1 MGDVQLSSAHD
12 IEKLKQKITTYRET
26 LTMLKADNSTED
38 DYRDKEEFQSFKTK
52 ITDLEELMEI
62 MDEENSM
69 QIQGYKEEI
78 KNFTVQIDSLNQ
90 TIEDLNQKISSIM
103 SKIDEGNNDNLIEE
117 QNPGIVL
124 QGSMTTRE
132 IDFMNDTPQN
142 IGQSTFPSIPKSDLP
157 PSYNQFQKILSQSKS
172 IKELPNGSTLTE
184 GFNFPRNSQE
194 GQQYSNKRNTP
205 LNNMS
210 PSQFYNSMHKSN
222 NPKFAGY
229 RNNPFPIKGIPI
241 KGIETNPIPLTNSTP
256 TNNEVQ
262 QEFSK
267 HEPDVPPIGG
277 QEQIEKAEEAI
288 QKNDEPVEMIEEA
301 IQEKEGSTVGVSESI
316 QKNDEPIVNVNETIP
331 KKEEPIAIVKDPI
344 LKNDEPVAVVNEP
357 ILKKVES
364 IAIVEEP
371 ILKKEEQ
378 IEVSNN
384 AKQQENKSNEP
395 LSFLKLFWKKL
406 K

>member
-1 MGDVQLSSAHD
+1 MMGDVQLSSAHD
-12 IEKLKQKITTYRET
+12 IEKLRQKIATYRET
-26 LTMLKADNSTED
+26 LTTLKADTSTED
-38 DYRDKEEFQSFKTK
+38 DHRSKEEFQSFKTK

-62 MDEENSM
+62 MDEENTM
-69 QIQGYKEEI
+69 QIKGYKEEI

-103 SKIDEGNNDNLIEE
+103 SKMDEGNNDNLIEE
-117 QNPGIVL
+117 QNPAIAL

-132 IDFMNDTPQN
+132 IGFMNDTPQTQ
-142 IGQSTFPSIPKSDLP
+142 GQSTFLSIPKSDLP
-157 PSYNQFQKILSQSKS
+157 PSYNQFQKIVSQSRS
-172 IKELPNGSTLTE
+172 IKELPTGSTLTE

-210 PSQFYNSMHKSN
+210 PSQFYNSMHKNN

-267 HEPDVPPIGG
+267 HELDVPPIGL
-277 QEQIEKAEEAI
+277 QEQIEKADEAI
-288 QKNDEPVEMIEEA
+288 RKNEVPIEMIEEA
-301 IQEKEGSTVGVSESI
+301 IQEKEGSTVGVSEPI
-316 QKNDEPIVNVNETIP
+316 QKNDKPTVNVNETIQ
-331 KKEEPIAIVKDPI
+331 KKEKPI
-344 LKNDEPVAVVNEP
+344 AVVNEP

-364 IAIVEEP
+364 IAIVDEP

-378 IEVSNN
+378 VEVSNN
-384 AKQQENKSNEP
+384 AKQQENKSNETS
-395 LSFLKLFWKKL
+395 SFFKLFWKKL
-406 K
+406 R